1 MCPSKDGVDSNSLLM
16 EDVDG
21 VCACTSV
28 TVMGKYLCEEAGVPK
43 DGIRGRQTEAAGNEL
58 DKSYVLPRR

>member
-1 MCPSKDGVDSNSLLM
+1 MDGA
-16 EDVDG
+16 
-21 VCACTSV
+21 CACASV

-58 DKSYVLPRR
+58 YKPYALPRR

>member
-1 MCPSKDGVDSNSLLM
+1 MLM

-21 VCACTSV
+21 ACACASV

-58 DKSYVLPRR
+58 YKPYVLPRR